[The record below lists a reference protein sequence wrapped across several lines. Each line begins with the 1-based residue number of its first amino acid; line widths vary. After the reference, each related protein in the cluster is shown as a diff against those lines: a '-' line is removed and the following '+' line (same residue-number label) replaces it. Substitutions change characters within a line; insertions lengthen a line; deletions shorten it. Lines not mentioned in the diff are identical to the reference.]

1 MKYILSYLILA
12 PFVLVSYLY
21 QNHPVES
28 SIVLTIGFGL
38 SIFYMV
44 KTKIWCK

>member
-1 MKYILSYLILA
+1 MKYIISNLILA
-12 PFVLVSYLY
+12 PFVFVAYIY
-21 QNHPVES
+21 QNHSIVS

-38 SIFYMV
+38 SISYMV

>member
-1 MKYILSYLILA
+1 MKYIISYLILS

-21 QNHPVES
+21 QNHPIVS

-38 SIFYMV
+38 SISYMI

>member
-1 MKYILSYLILA
+1 MKYIISYLILS

-21 QNHPVES
+21 QNHPIVS

-38 SIFYMV
+38 SISYILKNKMWI
-44 KTKIWCK
+44 K